1 MINSYKAYQYENAV
15 FQAYAQPGEGLVA
28 VHRFY
33 NRKTDSHVYTVNDG
47 ERAAMQA
54 DSATFGYDGVA
65 WYAKAEAAG
74 DTVQVFRFSNAQSGR
89 YFYTANAAERDFVI
103 ATYADLKYEGVSY
116 NVWQGQ

>member
-1 MINSYKAYQYENAV
+1 M
-15 FQAYAQPGEGLVA
+15 A

-33 NRKTDSHVYTVNDG
+33 NRKTDSHVYTVKDG

-74 DTVQVFRFSNAQSGR
+74 DTVQVFRFRNVQSGR
-89 YFYTANAAERDFVI
+89 YFYTANAGERDYVM